1 MYSKHSKF
9 SLTFHITPY
18 SKRLRNNSIMKFNGQ
33 SSKKYLNAIRQLT
46 AVKEARPRGGLI
58 EHKTRRGVNINRK
71 IQSATGILTKPAGI
85 LRHSPSVHR
94 NRRLKLQKLKEKKK
108 RARPRTSKKLSQRKS
123 SGRSRR
129 ARKRKAILAG
139 PAKPTLWRA
148 MRDLARDNEEEG
160 EYRSGWE

>member
-1 MYSKHSKF
+1 
-9 SLTFHITPY
+9 
-18 SKRLRNNSIMKFNGQ
+18 MKFNGQ

-108 RARPRTSKKLSQRKS
+108 KRELDLEPRRSSPRGNRAGGHGARGRGRRSWPGR
-123 SGRSRR
+123 RSRR
-129 ARKRKAILAG
+129 CGERCEISREIMRKKESTG
-139 PAKPTLWRA
+139 PAGSEACTEPKGRA
-148 MRDLARDNEEEG
+148 RRRR
-160 EYRSGWE
+160 RSEASSFS